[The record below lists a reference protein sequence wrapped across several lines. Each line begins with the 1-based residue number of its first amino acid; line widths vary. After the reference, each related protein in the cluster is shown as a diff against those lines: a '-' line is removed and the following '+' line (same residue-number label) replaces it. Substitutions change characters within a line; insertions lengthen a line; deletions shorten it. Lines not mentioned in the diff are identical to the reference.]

1 MRTLLVPPEDVVAAL
16 KTSELVAS
24 LRTQDNAIIEVLC
37 HEPAKALF
45 ECMVGVDAVHS
56 YSGENHLSVLR
67 SQLLMAR
74 QLRRHSFDQ
83 IMVLRDQSRWPAL
96 AMAMGS
102 RLVPVQLQPRS
113 LAKPVLLAPNIDS
126 RYIRRKFGVSALMPM
141 VIFHQQEAGVNN
153 SHEWPTRYWVEL
165 INLLAESGPYQVVFV
180 GNTAQRAK
188 ATEICSISNL
198 TTPSHNLCGLTSLRD
213 ILGLIACAKVVVGTT
228 VLHHQL
234 STCLNTKTVDMNQAP
249 LTREATPSDLI
260 QAIES
265 VLSNGREADNA
276 SGNTSSVV

>member
-1 MRTLLVPPEDVVAAL
+1 MRTLLVPPEDVLAAL

-24 LRTQDNAIIEVLC
+24 LRTQSNAIIEVLC

-45 ECMVGVDAVHS
+45 ECMAGVDAVHC

-74 QLRRHSFDQ
+74 QLRRQSFDQ
-83 IMVLRDQSRWPAL
+83 IMVLREQSRWPAL

-102 RLVPVQLQPRS
+102 RLVPVQLQPRCV
-113 LAKPVLLAPNIDS
+113 AKPILLAPNIDS

-141 VIFHQQEAGVNN
+141 VMFHQQEGSIHTND
-153 SHEWPTRYWVEL
+153 WPTRYWVEL
-165 INLLAESGPYQVVFV
+165 INLLAEAGPYQAVFV
-180 GNTAQRAK
+180 GSTAQRAK
-188 ATEICSISNL
+188 ATEICAITNL

-228 VLHHQL
+228 ALHHQL
-234 STCLNTKTVDMNQAP
+234 SACLNTKTVDMNQAP
-249 LTREATPSDLI
+249 LTQAATPGDLI

-265 VLSNGREADNA
+265 VLSNGRESDNA